1 MVLWACGALL
11 NWALNL
17 RRTRTAGAVLY
28 DISKLLMLQPL
39 TTSSLSASELQR
51 ASNGH
56 KGASCVRIRSS
67 NGQKGSGS
75 VRICF
80 SNGQKGSGSDRI
92 RSSNGHK
99 GSGSVRIRPSKG
111 HKGSGCD
118 RISSSKRQK

>member
-75 VRICF
+75 
-80 SNGQKGSGSDRI
+80 DRI